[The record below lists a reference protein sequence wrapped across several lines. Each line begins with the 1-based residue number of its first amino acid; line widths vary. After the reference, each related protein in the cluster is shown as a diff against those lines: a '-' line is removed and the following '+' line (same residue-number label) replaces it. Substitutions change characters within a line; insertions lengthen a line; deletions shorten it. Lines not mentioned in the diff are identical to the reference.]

1 MRNKFQTEQF
11 LKDAMVEA
19 HLCSSEEDPE
29 HEGLYCVYLGSVLR
43 LDPCGRYHHFLS
55 LGDVPFE
62 CFEYWAELEDS
73 ASNLNGFIEFGDDP
87 LDVYFYYNG

>member
-1 MRNKFQTEQF
+1 MMHNHGTEELLRQCKIF
-11 LKDAMVEA
+11 GHECVG
-19 HLCSSEEDPE
+19 DPE
-29 HEGLYCVYLGSVLR
+29 HEGLFCVYIGSVLN
-43 LDPCGRYHHFLS
+43 LDPCGKYHHFLS
-55 LGDVPFE
+55 IGDIPVE